1 MWTYEYINFNTLNDC
16 FMRTLIVYRDGA
28 HYITE
33 YIKMETDDESNWI
46 QFAESYIQTL

>member
-16 FMRTLIVYRDGA
+16 FMRTLVVYRDGV
-28 HYITE
+28 HYATE
-33 YIKMETDDESNWI
+33 YIKMEIDDEANWT